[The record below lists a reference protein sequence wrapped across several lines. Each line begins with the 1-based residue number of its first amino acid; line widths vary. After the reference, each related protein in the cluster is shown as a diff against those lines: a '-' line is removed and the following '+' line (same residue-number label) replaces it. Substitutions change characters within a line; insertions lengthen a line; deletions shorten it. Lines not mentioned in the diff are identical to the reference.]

1 MLAALGFV
9 DAMQRKARPGMPLSE
24 CQQRCNR
31 RIPKKRAKV
40 EHVFAGIRHLGGK
53 LLRTI
58 GQARA
63 TVGMTMMAACY
74 KMKRL
79 ASFLDRGVDA
89 FFKSSGAPATG
100 KSVSLAGEK
109 APGHGLRI
117 NWLAAVV
124 RAPLAYQLMY
134 WGPRPSKR
142 VMSESHLMNPSATIK
157 LFLPFGDPKRVRT
170 AEISNWSGKA
180 VAAPKTDLADLLVR
194 HELQSSGIYF
204 LIGTN
209 PETAELA
216 AYIGEA
222 EIVSER
228 LKQHKSKEFWNS
240 AIVFVSKDENL
251 TKAHIRYLEGRL
263 LERATMVGRY
273 KLTNTQV
280 SGARLPE
287 SDQQDMEVF
296 LERIAQLLPVLGSDI
311 LTPAVSLDVT
321 QGAVEYL
328 YCSVKDVQ
336 AKGLRSPNGFT
347 VLAGSSAVLKET
359 DSAQKHG
366 AWIGHLSQPPPA
378 SFSGVSSDS
387 SAPNALGHLHGGW
400 DAAHV

>member
-1 MLAALGFV
+1 
-9 DAMQRKARPGMPLSE
+9 
-24 CQQRCNR
+24 
-31 RIPKKRAKV
+31 
-40 EHVFAGIRHLGGK
+40 
-53 LLRTI
+53 
-58 GQARA
+58 
-63 TVGMTMMAACY
+63 
-74 KMKRL
+74 
-79 ASFLDRGVDA
+79 
-89 FFKSSGAPATG
+89 
-100 KSVSLAGEK
+100 
-109 APGHGLRI
+109 
-117 NWLAAVV
+117 
-124 RAPLAYQLMY
+124 
-134 WGPRPSKR
+134 
-142 VMSESHLMNPSATIK
+142 MNPSATIK

-366 AWIGHLSQPPPA
+366 AWIVSLRKQLIADGGLIVNGAKLTFTKDIEFA
-378 SFSGVSSDS
+378 SPSAAAGVVR
-387 SAPNALGHLHGGW
+387 GGTAAGPIVW
-400 DAAHV
+400 INKDGKTLKQIEADA